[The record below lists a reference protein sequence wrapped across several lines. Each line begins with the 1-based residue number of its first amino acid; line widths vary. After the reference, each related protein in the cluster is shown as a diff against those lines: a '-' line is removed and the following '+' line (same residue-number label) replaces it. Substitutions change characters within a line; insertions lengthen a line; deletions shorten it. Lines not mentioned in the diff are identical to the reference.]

1 MKLTEGEK
9 LKYWIDA
16 EFSILHVMFAGIML
30 QLTSD
35 TTARVILWVYMVWS
49 VVYAIVRAAY
59 IAKSDSD
66 FLRVPKK

>member
-16 EFSILHVMFAGIML
+16 EFSILHAMFAIIML
-30 QLTSD
+30 QLTSG
-35 TTARVILWVYMVWS
+35 RVIHVGLLLYTAWS
-49 VVYAIVRAAY
+49 IIYAIVRIAY
-59 IAKSDSD
+59 IATSDSD